1 MAIHIIVPVDAQQAS
16 PNQRHGHWR
25 QSAKI
30 KREFKDAAYLC
41 WIAAGRPKADGPVNV
56 NIIIRR
62 GRCIDK
68 DNAIA
73 CCKSLID
80 GLFNKAVTPNDGQEW
95 ILNYTV
101 NQETGRVWQ
110 YQPEVEF
117 IIERHQ
123 KC

>member
-1 MAIHIIVPVDAQQAS
+1 MAIHITVPVDPQKAS
-16 PNQRHGHWR
+16 PNQRGHW
-25 QSAKI
+25 AKLA
-30 KREFKDAAYLC
+30 KVKKEFRDAAHLC
-41 WIAAGRPKADGPVNV
+41 WLAAGRPKAEGPVNV
-56 NIIIRR
+56 NVIIRR
-62 GRCIDK
+62 GRLIDQ
-68 DNAIA
+68 DNALA

-80 GLFNKAVTPNDGQEW
+80 GLFNKAVTPNDSREW

-117 IIERHQ
+117 VIERHQ